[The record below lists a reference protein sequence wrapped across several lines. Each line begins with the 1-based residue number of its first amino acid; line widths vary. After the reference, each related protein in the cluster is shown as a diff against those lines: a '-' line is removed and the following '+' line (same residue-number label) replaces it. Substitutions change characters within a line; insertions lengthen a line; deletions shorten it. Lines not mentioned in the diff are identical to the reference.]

1 MACNATFYGR
11 DMAVYDFGATP
22 ASSLNTA
29 NYTQEELNKA
39 IDQAFSDQFRENK
52 LLSELKALPDDNPFS
67 STTAIT
73 ASTNTPSSSTV
84 LTEKDETPS
93 QASGSDSYGMVS
105 GGLWGS
111 IFLFMFGFR
120 QLPY

>member
-1 MACNATFYGR
+1 
-11 DMAVYDFGATP
+11 
-22 ASSLNTA
+22 LNTA
-29 NYTQEELNKA
+29 NYTQEELNEA